1 MEGHMKRRLAKFMA
15 CASSFAIPIIMV
27 GMVATSAARA
37 DEAQA
42 RGLVKAM
49 SDYLAAQKDIS
60 LEYDS
65 LLEVATTEDQKL
77 GLASSGTITLARPDK
92 LRMTRA
98 GGFANVELVFDSK
111 MVTLLGKNLNIYAQV
126 EAPGTIDD
134 LVNVLRNKYHRPLP
148 AADLLMSGV
157 YNQLM
162 PYVKDVKDLG
172 GGVIRGIECDHLAF
186 RAEDVDWQ
194 IWIARGQRPYPCR
207 YVITT
212 KKILAAPQ
220 YTFDVRSWKTGTE
233 VAADNFRA
241 EIPSG
246 ARKLTPVELV
256 DFNEMPSMFTP
267 PEGAR

>member
-1 MEGHMKRRLAKFMA
+1 MKRGLAKFMT
-15 CASSFAIPIIMV
+15 CASFIMV
-27 GMVATSAARA
+27 GMVAISAARA

-65 LLEVATTEDQKL
+65 LLEVATTENQKL

-157 YNQLM
+157 YDQLM
-162 PYVKDVKDLG
+162 PHVQDVKDLG

-207 YVITT
+207 YTITT
-212 KKILAAPQ
+212 KKIRAAPQ

-233 VAADNFRA
+233 FASDTFTA

>member
-1 MEGHMKRRLAKFMA
+1 MERGIAKVMTHAVTWLAVSAMTVGI
-15 CASSFAIPIIMV
+15 ASVPI
-27 GMVATSAARA
+27 ARA

-65 LLEVATTEDQKL
+65 LLEIATTENEKL

-98 GGFANVELVFDSK
+98 GGVANVELVFDSK
-111 MVTLLGKNLNIYAQV
+111 MVTLFGKNLNIYAQV
-126 EAPGTIDD
+126 EASGTIDD
-134 LVNVLRNKYHRPLP
+134 LVNVLRNRYFKPLP
-148 AADLLMSGV
+148 AADLLMSNP
-157 YNQLM
+157 YDQLM
-162 PYVKDVKDLG
+162 PHVKEVKDLG

-212 KKILAAPQ
+212 KKIRAAPQ
-220 YTFDVRSWKTGTE
+220 YMFDVKSWKTGTE

-246 ARKLTPVELV
+246 ASKLTPVELV
-256 DFNEMPSMFTP
+256 DFNELPSRFTP
-267 PEGAR
+267 EGGR

>member
-1 MEGHMKRRLAKFMA
+1 MARRLAKLMT
-15 CASSFAIPIIMV
+15 CASSIAIPIVMV
-27 GMVATSAARA
+27 GMVTISPARA

-42 RGLVKAM
+42 KGLVKAM

-65 LLEVATTEDQKL
+65 LLEVATTEHQKL

-111 MVTLLGKNLNIYAQV
+111 MLTLFGKNLNIYAQV
-126 EAPGTIDD
+126 EAPGTIDN
-134 LVNVLRNKYHRPLP
+134 LVNVLRDRYHRPLP
-148 AADLLMSGV
+148 AADLLMSDAYG
-157 YNQLM
+157 QLM
-162 PYVKDVKDLG
+162 PHVKDVKDLG

-212 KKILAAPQ
+212 KKIPSGPQ

-233 VAADNFRA
+233 FPSDTFKV

-256 DFNEMPSMFTP
+256 DFNEMPSRFTP
-267 PEGAR
+267 GGAR